1 MKKIL
6 LFDLDGTLTDP
17 KEGITKCVQYALKY
31 FGIEAELEQLMCFIG
46 PPLVDS
52 FKEFYG
58 MCEEDALLAVDKY
71 RERFR
76 DIGFFENGVYGGIT
90 HMLNRCKELGYTIG
104 LATSKPEEFAV
115 RIIHK
120 YELSQYFDE
129 ITGCT
134 MDGSRNNKTDVIKE
148 AFRRM
153 NITEGNVDDVL
164 MIGDREHDIIGA
176 KNCGIQSVGVTFGYA
191 LDGELQ
197 AAGADYIVDS
207 VEELEDLLERLG
219 R

>member
-17 KEGITKCVQYALKY
+17 KEGITKCVQYALKH
-31 FGIEAELEQLMCFIG
+31 FGIESETEELMCFIG

-52 FKEFYG
+52 FKEFYK
-58 MCEEDALLAVDKY
+58 MSEDDALVAVEKY

-76 DIGFFENGVYGGIT
+76 DIGIFENGVYVGIS
-90 HMLNRCKELGYTIG
+90 HMLSKCKDMGYIIG
-104 LATSKPEEFAV
+104 LATSKPEEFAI
-115 RIIHK
+115 RILEK
-120 YELSQYFDE
+120 YELAKYFDE
-129 ITGCT
+129 ITGST

-148 AFRRM
+148 AFARM
-153 NITEGNVDDVL
+153 NITECNIDEVL

-176 KNCGIQSVGVTFGYA
+176 KNCGIESVGVNFGYA

-207 VEELEDLLERLG
+207 VKELEDLLERLG